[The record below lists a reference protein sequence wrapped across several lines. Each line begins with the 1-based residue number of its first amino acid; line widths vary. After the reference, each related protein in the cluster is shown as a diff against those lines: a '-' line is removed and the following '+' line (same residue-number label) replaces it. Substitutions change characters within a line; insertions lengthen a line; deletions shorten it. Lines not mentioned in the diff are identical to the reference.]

1 MTESENNPA
10 EIPQQSTNKRALAI
24 VFVTVFIDLLGFGI
38 VLPLLPLYA
47 KSFGM
52 SKMTLG
58 LLMASFS
65 AMQFVFA
72 PLWGRLSDRIG
83 RRPVL
88 ILGLA
93 GSTVFYALFGLAS
106 SLGTTGKLLGLGV
119 FAWLFITRIGAGV
132 AGATISTAQ
141 AFIADVTGRHDRA
154 KGMALIG
161 AAFGIGFVFGPIIG
175 ALCLRGEDQTPALP
189 GYIAAGLSF
198 VAFLW
203 ALMSLPESLT
213 SRDDVDETAS
223 HAGIGNLGRLVH
235 ALGRPIIGVTLGTI
249 FLTIFAFAMF
259 ESTLALLNEY
269 LKLERWQNGLMFAYV
284 GVVLTIV
291 QGGIVRRIA
300 PKFGEFRMANTG
312 VAMLVLGLI
321 LLALTSQISGIF
333 HVQPPVVLLVI
344 LPLVVTGF
352 AFANP
357 AYQSLLSLNSP
368 KDEQGGTLGLGQSVS
383 ATGRILGPF
392 IGVSLQKFGIA
403 TPYWVAAAIMVL
415 AWLMTWTLPSRSSAH
430 DSLDLDEQPVPLDAG

>member
-1 MTESENNPA
+1 MTESESNPV
-10 EIPQQSTNKRALAI
+10 EVPQQSTNKRALAI

-52 SKMTLG
+52 SGMTLG

-88 ILGLA
+88 IMGLA
-93 GSTVFYALFGLAS
+93 GSTIFYGLFGIAS
-106 SLGTTGKLLGLGV
+106 SLGTSGKLLGLGV
-119 FAWLFITRIGAGV
+119 VAWLFITRIGAGI

-161 AAFGIGFVFGPIIG
+161 AAFGIGFVFGPLIG
-175 ALCLRGEDQTPALP
+175 AMCLRGEDQTPALP
-189 GYIAAGLSF
+189 GYIASGMSF
-198 VAFLW
+198 AAFLW
-203 ALMSLPESLT
+203 ALISLPESLT
-213 SRDDVDETAS
+213 SRDDTGESAA
-223 HAGIGNLGRLVH
+223 HGGINNLGRLVH
-235 ALGRPIIGVTLGTI
+235 ALGRPVIGVTLGAV
-249 FLTIFAFAMF
+249 FLTIVAFAQF

-291 QGGIVRRIA
+291 QGGIVRKIA
-300 PKFGEFRMANTG
+300 PKLGEFRMANSG
-312 VAMLVLGLI
+312 VAMLVLGLV
-321 LLALTSQISGIF
+321 LLALTPQFEAAFNISS
-333 HVQPPVVLLVI
+333 PVLLLII

-383 ATGRILGPF
+383 AMGRIVGPV
-392 IGVSLQKFGIA
+392 IGLSLQKSGIA
-403 TPYWVAAAIMVL
+403 IPYWVAAGIMVL

-430 DSLDLDEQPVPLDAG
+430 DSLEPDTETTA